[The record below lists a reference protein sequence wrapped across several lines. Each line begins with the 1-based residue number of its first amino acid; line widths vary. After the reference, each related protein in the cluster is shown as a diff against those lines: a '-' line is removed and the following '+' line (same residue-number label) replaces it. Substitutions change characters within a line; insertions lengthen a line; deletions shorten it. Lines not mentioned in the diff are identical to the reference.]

1 MRLSAFLILAFA
13 TLAAAQWSGNDLNM
27 AVCQITDSND
37 GSLPWPFP
45 DSTAPS
51 RKLLNIEAEA
61 EDLTHNGRTLDTV
74 TMYWYLWQTVEG
86 KCATTT
92 KLPPAFVTAAT
103 YDFQKVAPGGACN
116 ASQSSIDA
124 LNAAVLKKYAK
135 KCPKSTAANIAL
147 NRICKYTYGSR
158 ASFAYAGKLTC
169 KTSTKSSVI
178 NVWAQ
183 SYTTP
188 PSIEVGTWF

>member
-135 KCPKSTAANIAL
+135 KMPEIYRSEYCIKSYLQIYVWL
-147 NRICKYTYGSR
+147 QGVICLCWKIDLQNEHQKFCY
-158 ASFAYAGKLTC
+158 
-169 KTSTKSSVI
+169 
-178 NVWAQ
+178 
-183 SYTTP
+183 
-188 PSIEVGTWF
+188 